1 MITPCTTSEIPAL
14 AALLRGLQ
22 SHHAAHLPQRFH
34 DRATEADLRDVLH
47 DALSEGAELLA
58 YRVEGVPRG
67 YLMWRWRERPASA
80 LEHPARLAQLDHIW
94 TDPSWRRRGIA
105 RRLIAA
111 FEARA
116 ARSGATGWIVALHS
130 FNAASRG
137 LMAGAAAQPSVEVL
151 EKRLAPV

>member
-1 MITPCTTSEIPAL
+1 MIAPCTTSDIPAL

-22 SHHAAHLPQRFH
+22 AHHAAHLPQRFH

-111 FEARA
+111 FEARTIAQGAQGWSVAPQGTNAA
-116 ARSGATGWIVALHS
+116 ARA
-130 FNAASRG
+130 
-137 LMAGAAAQPSVEVL
+137 LMAGAGARPAARML
-151 EKRLAPV
+151 EKRFAPV